1 MMGHRIKTGV
11 FCMANIFDYLDW
23 RGDLPFAQV
32 PFCAVDGMIL
42 SRLSYLPFDGIVSET
57 TAVSVPLFE
66 VAQVLI
72 EQEETARKVLLQ
84 EDLQLLLALAQSIRF
99 QQVRLSAYVNQ
110 IDAETQTQFSAMT
123 VALGDGRYFIAF
135 RGTDDTLVGWKE
147 DFNMTFTCPVP
158 AQRSAAVYVERIMRQ
173 ISGEFLL
180 GGHSKGGNLAVY
192 AAAFCPE
199 ELQRRIV
206 AVYNNDGP
214 GFDER
219 VLSTVGYKRICE
231 RVQTYVPQSSVVG
244 MLLEHEEAYTIIH
257 STVGGM
263 GQHNLYSWEV
273 LRDRFVTL
281 DTVTNSS
288 RFVDRTLKQWL
299 SSLMPEER
307 ERMVDAVYQ
316 MLRET
321 NADTLREL
329 RENKFSSAMSILRS
343 ARGLD
348 EEGRRNLLHALGLLF
363 RSAGK
368 SLQSPTALSEVSG
381 EDRAR

>member
-23 RGDLPFAQV
+23 RGDLPFAQI

-381 EDRAR
+381 EDRTR

>member
-1 MMGHRIKTGV
+1 
-11 FCMANIFDYLDW
+11 MANIFDYLDW
-23 RGDLPFAQV
+23 RGDLPFAQI

-381 EDRAR
+381 EDRTR